1 MTAPGRLAR
10 ARPDDIDVP
19 CGRSLPSQRVTDQSP
34 QDTTPTNLDDA
45 SSRPII
51 LLLGPTASGK
61 TALSI
66 ELARALPHGGE
77 CVLADSMQV
86 YRGMSIGTA
95 QPSRSELDAAP
106 HHLCGFV
113 DPRSLEFTVRDWLD
127 AAEEAIGGIR
137 DRGRH
142 PILVGG
148 TNLYIRALLEGVFE
162 GPGRNDALREEL
174 ADVPAADLHDRLV
187 LVDPESAARIH
198 RNDHRRLVRALEVHA
213 STGVPLSIQQKE
225 WADTVRG
232 RPDARLVI
240 LDWPVEALNRRI
252 NARVKAMLESG
263 LVEEVRGLQEDG
275 GLGTQAQEAVGYR
288 EILNHLA
295 GRCSLADA
303 EEQIKIRTRRYGKQQ
318 RTWLRR
324 FSAVP
329 GAIRLEPE
337 GRDAADLARDAIRR
351 LQNPA

>member
-1 MTAPGRLAR
+1 
-10 ARPDDIDVP
+10 
-19 CGRSLPSQRVTDQSP
+19 VTDQSP
-34 QDTTPTNLDDA
+34 QNTTPANPDDP
-45 SSRPII
+45 STRSIL

-86 YRGMSIGTA
+86 YRGMTIGTA
-95 QPSRSELDAAP
+95 QPTRSELDAAP
-106 HHLCGFV
+106 HHLCGFI

-127 AAEEAIGGIR
+127 AAEEAIRSIR

-142 PILVGG
+142 PITVGG
-148 TNLYIRALLEGVFE
+148 TNLYVRALLEGVFE
-162 GPGRNDALREEL
+162 GPGRDDALRAELEE
-174 ADVPAADLHDRLV
+174 VPAADLHDRLAR
-187 LVDPESAARIH
+187 VDPESASRIH
-198 RNDHRRLVRALEVHA
+198 RNDHRRLVRAIEVHA
-213 STGVPLSIQQKE
+213 TTGVPLSTQQKE

-232 RPDARLVI
+232 RPDARLII

-252 NARVKAMLESG
+252 NARVRAMINSG
-263 LVEEVRGLQEDG
+263 LVEEVRRLQEDG
-275 GLGTQAQEAVGYR
+275 GLGTQAREAVGYR

-295 GRCSLADA
+295 GRCSLVDA

-329 GAIRLEPE
+329 GAIRLEAE
-337 GRDAADLARDAIRR
+337 GRDAADLAREAIRR
-351 LQNPA
+351 LEIHP